1 MCEVMQDMRDNR
13 LVAGKG
19 SPGGG
24 SASGCMYGQWCAV
37 DGAAGSGPPVRA
49 VGCAALRRSV
59 ALVTRVTLTCLSRHR
74 ADVCV
79 LQCCVG
85 HKQ

>member
-13 LVAGKG
+13 LVAGKERVARG
-19 SPGGG
+19 RQWV
-24 SASGCMYGQWCAV
+24 YVWCAV